1 MQPDAG
7 LGAIGH
13 VPDAKHRRFPCPQ
26 FFAPATD
33 AVPTC
38 RVAPFYAANHK
49 NRPFTTVHVS
59 KPATRLRLCI
69 FANFII

>member
-49 NRPFTTVHVS
+49 NRPIHDRSWVKTGVSFTFMH
-59 KPATRLRLCI
+59 